1 MAKVA
6 VPIQPVEDPILC
18 SPYAAPHQHWLYDT
32 ATGLPQKIQSRR
44 EASYWYKT
52 ERTGSRQTQLLA
64 EEERDD
70 LPLVNALR
78 EDVKN
83 WRESGWRNASQT
95 TKRLLRHWWREDR
108 SRRLFFCQIEA
119 VETIIYLEEIL
130 AAGQRT
136 RSRQQ
141 LTSEDYWA
149 LRRGENPR
157 PDEWMAKVAQHPML
171 ADVPDGGLLPLPR
184 YACKMATGAGKTV
197 VMAMLIA
204 WAFCNRGAT
213 PADPRFPR
221 RVLAMCPNL
230 TIKERLQVLRP
241 GDAGNY
247 YQRFDVVPPS
257 LRPELAKG
265 KVLVANWHVFNPEQ
279 ETVAVGGVTV
289 TKLGEE
295 TAEAFARKRLGDLF
309 DVDEP
314 LMVLNDEGHH
324 AYRPR
329 ENHGR
334 FEAEEREDR
343 LAATVWVEGLDK
355 INETCGI
362 GICVD
367 LSATPFYLQGSGYPE
382 GSPFPWIVSDFGL
395 VDAIESGITK
405 IPRLPAM
412 DNSGRP
418 DPVYFRL
425 WDHMTANLQTG
436 DRLPGGKPKPEAA
449 YREAESALL
458 TLAGEWKERFDQLQA
473 ATPGQ
478 ERAPPV
484 MILVCD
490 NTDMAEHFHKM
501 ISGEAF
507 VEETDADPNA
517 TPAKGRRRKRKL
529 SRRFSNGLA
538 GFPDLWNRQGF
549 EATLRIDSKLLAA
562 AESEDPV
569 ASSKEAAE
577 KLRKVVSTIGVAG
590 QPGERIRCV
599 VSVNMLSEGWDAS
612 NVTQI
617 LGLRAF
623 RSQLLCEQVVGRGLR
638 RMDYT
643 PDPET
648 GLLTAEYVDVFG
660 VPFSLI
666 PFKGRVPGETTGKI
680 DRPKHEVQA
689 LPERKHLEIRFPVVE
704 GYVASLASGRIVC
717 DVEHVERTA
726 LDPSDTP
733 MATFIRPHV
742 AHQVG
747 HPSDYGGFELTEVDR
762 SEYYRSV
769 HPQSIEFA
777 IAASVVGS
785 LTNGDGGDGDGENG
799 GVRHQSRQTL
809 FPQVLRI
816 VHDYIGSRV
825 DFGGMHRCDVG
836 LQTYA
841 KRIVDLLAAAIA
853 PADEEDATALLPR
866 LNAYR
871 PVGST
876 ENVHFKTVKPVR
888 ATVASHVNYVA
899 CDTAGWEQAAM
910 FQIERLAAQGKVW
923 CYARN
928 ENLEFNI
935 PYESFG
941 AARVYEPDFIVE
953 LKAGLKVVVEVKG
966 RTHAETSIKHEAAK
980 RWVSAVNNWGEL
992 GRWEFLVCWDPQ
1004 RLGDELTKVA
1014 AQHKAR
1020 LRPLVERTLRDAQ
1033 EETRRLRSLGWKQT
1047 DFANALCDFLGV
1059 PTDRS

>member
-1 MAKVA
+1 M
-6 VPIQPVEDPILC
+6 
-18 SPYAAPHQHWLYDT
+18 
-32 ATGLPQKIQSRR
+32 
-44 EASYWYKT
+44 
-52 ERTGSRQTQLLA
+52 
-64 EEERDD
+64 
-70 LPLVNALR
+70 
-78 EDVKN
+78 
-83 WRESGWRNASQT
+83 
-95 TKRLLRHWWREDR
+95 
-108 SRRLFFCQIEA
+108 
-119 VETIIYLEEIL
+119 
-130 AAGQRT
+130 
-136 RSRQQ
+136 
-141 LTSEDYWA
+141 
-149 LRRGENPR
+149 
-157 PDEWMAKVAQHPML
+157 
-171 ADVPDGGLLPLPR
+171 
-184 YACKMATGAGKTV
+184 
-197 VMAMLIA
+197 
-204 WAFCNRGAT
+204 
-213 PADPRFPR
+213 
-221 RVLAMCPNL
+221 
-230 TIKERLQVLRP
+230 
-241 GDAGNY
+241 
-247 YQRFDVVPPS
+247 
-257 LRPELAKG
+257 
-265 KVLVANWHVFNPEQ
+265 
-279 ETVAVGGVTV
+279 
-289 TKLGEE
+289 
-295 TAEAFARKRLGDLF
+295 
-309 DVDEP
+309 
-314 LMVLNDEGHH
+314 
-324 AYRPR
+324 
-329 ENHGR
+329 
-334 FEAEEREDR
+334 
-343 LAATVWVEGLDK
+343 
-355 INETCGI
+355 
-362 GICVD
+362 
-367 LSATPFYLQGSGYPE
+367 
-382 GSPFPWIVSDFGL
+382 
-395 VDAIESGITK
+395 DAIESGITK

-501 ISGEAF
+501 ISGEALF
-507 VEETDADPNA
+507 EETDADP

-562 AESEDPV
+562 AESEDPT

-733 MATFIRPHV
+733 MATFIRPQV

-777 IAASVVGS
+777 IASSVVGT
-785 LTNGDGGDGDGENG
+785 LTNGDGGDGNGDNG
-799 GVRHQSRQTL
+799 GVRHQNRQTL

-816 VHDYIGSRV
+816 VHNYIGSRV

-853 PADEEDATALLPR
+853 PADEEGGTALLPR

-876 ENVHFKTVKPVR
+876 ENVHFRTVKPVR

-899 CDTAGWEQAAM
+899 CDTDGWEQAAM
-910 FQIERLAAQGKVW
+910 FQIERLAAQGKVR

-980 RWVSAVNNWGEL
+980 RWVAAVNNWGEL

-1004 RLGDELTKVA
+1004 RLGDELAQLA
-1014 AQHKAR
+1014 ARHKAR
-1020 LRPLVERTLRDAQ
+1020 MQPLVQRILRDAR
-1033 EETRRLRSLGWKQT
+1033 EETDRLRSLGWKQA

>member
-1 MAKVA
+1 
-6 VPIQPVEDPILC
+6 
-18 SPYAAPHQHWLYDT
+18 
-32 ATGLPQKIQSRR
+32 
-44 EASYWYKT
+44 
-52 ERTGSRQTQLLA
+52 
-64 EEERDD
+64 
-70 LPLVNALR
+70 
-78 EDVKN
+78 
-83 WRESGWRNASQT
+83 
-95 TKRLLRHWWREDR
+95 
-108 SRRLFFCQIEA
+108 
-119 VETIIYLEEIL
+119 
-130 AAGQRT
+130 
-136 RSRQQ
+136 
-141 LTSEDYWA
+141 
-149 LRRGENPR
+149 
-157 PDEWMAKVAQHPML
+157 
-171 ADVPDGGLLPLPR
+171 
-184 YACKMATGAGKTV
+184 
-197 VMAMLIA
+197 
-204 WAFCNRGAT
+204 
-213 PADPRFPR
+213 
-221 RVLAMCPNL
+221 
-230 TIKERLQVLRP
+230 
-241 GDAGNY
+241 
-247 YQRFDVVPPS
+247 
-257 LRPELAKG
+257 
-265 KVLVANWHVFNPEQ
+265 
-279 ETVAVGGVTV
+279 
-289 TKLGEE
+289 
-295 TAEAFARKRLGDLF
+295 
-309 DVDEP
+309 
-314 LMVLNDEGHH
+314 
-324 AYRPR
+324 
-329 ENHGR
+329 
-334 FEAEEREDR
+334 
-343 LAATVWVEGLDK
+343 
-355 INETCGI
+355 
-362 GICVD
+362 
-367 LSATPFYLQGSGYPE
+367 
-382 GSPFPWIVSDFGL
+382 
-395 VDAIESGITK
+395 
-405 IPRLPAM
+405 
-412 DNSGRP
+412 
-418 DPVYFRL
+418 
-425 WDHMTANLQTG
+425 
-436 DRLPGGKPKPEAA
+436 
-449 YREAESALL
+449 
-458 TLAGEWKERFDQLQA
+458 
-473 ATPGQ
+473 
-478 ERAPPV
+478 
-484 MILVCD
+484 
-490 NTDMAEHFHKM
+490 MAEHFHKM
-501 ISGEAF
+501 ISGEAL
-507 VEETDADPNA
+507 VEETDADPDA
-517 TPAKGRRRKRKL
+517 TPTKGKRRKRKL
-529 SRRFSNGLA
+529 SKRFSDGLT

-562 AESEDPV
+562 AESEDPI

-733 MATFIRPHV
+733 MATFIRPQV

-777 IAASVVGS
+777 IAASVVGT
-785 LTNGDGGDGDGENG
+785 LTNGASRDGRDGDGENG
-799 GVRHQSRQTL
+799 GVRHLNRQTL
-809 FPQVLRI
+809 YPQVLRI
-816 VHDYIGSRV
+816 VHDYIDSRV

-853 PADEEDATALLPR
+853 PADEEDGTALLPR

-899 CDTAGWEQAAM
+899 CDTDGWEQAAM
-910 FQIERLAAQGKVW
+910 FQIERLAAQGKVR

-953 LKAGLKVVVEVKG
+953 LKVGLKVVVEVKG

-980 RWVSAVNNWGEL
+980 RWVAAVNNWGEL

-1004 RLGDELTKVA
+1004 RLGDELTQLA
-1014 AQHKAR
+1014 ARHKAR
-1020 LRPLVERTLRDAQ
+1020 MQPLVQRILRDAP
-1033 EETRRLRSLGWKQT
+1033 EETDRLRSL
-1047 DFANALCDFLGV
+1047 
-1059 PTDRS
+1059 PTFSEWRDARPPETHAA

>member
-1 MAKVA
+1 
-6 VPIQPVEDPILC
+6 
-18 SPYAAPHQHWLYDT
+18 
-32 ATGLPQKIQSRR
+32 
-44 EASYWYKT
+44 
-52 ERTGSRQTQLLA
+52 
-64 EEERDD
+64 
-70 LPLVNALR
+70 
-78 EDVKN
+78 
-83 WRESGWRNASQT
+83 
-95 TKRLLRHWWREDR
+95 
-108 SRRLFFCQIEA
+108 
-119 VETIIYLEEIL
+119 
-130 AAGQRT
+130 
-136 RSRQQ
+136 
-141 LTSEDYWA
+141 
-149 LRRGENPR
+149 
-157 PDEWMAKVAQHPML
+157 
-171 ADVPDGGLLPLPR
+171 
-184 YACKMATGAGKTV
+184 
-197 VMAMLIA
+197 
-204 WAFCNRGAT
+204 
-213 PADPRFPR
+213 
-221 RVLAMCPNL
+221 
-230 TIKERLQVLRP
+230 
-241 GDAGNY
+241 
-247 YQRFDVVPPS
+247 
-257 LRPELAKG
+257 
-265 KVLVANWHVFNPEQ
+265 
-279 ETVAVGGVTV
+279 
-289 TKLGEE
+289 
-295 TAEAFARKRLGDLF
+295 
-309 DVDEP
+309 
-314 LMVLNDEGHH
+314 
-324 AYRPR
+324 
-329 ENHGR
+329 
-334 FEAEEREDR
+334 
-343 LAATVWVEGLDK
+343 
-355 INETCGI
+355 
-362 GICVD
+362 
-367 LSATPFYLQGSGYPE
+367 
-382 GSPFPWIVSDFGL
+382 
-395 VDAIESGITK
+395 
-405 IPRLPAM
+405 
-412 DNSGRP
+412 
-418 DPVYFRL
+418 
-425 WDHMTANLQTG
+425 
-436 DRLPGGKPKPEAA
+436 
-449 YREAESALL
+449 
-458 TLAGEWKERFDQLQA
+458 
-473 ATPGQ
+473 
-478 ERAPPV
+478 

-501 ISGEAF
+501 ISGEAL
-507 VEETDADPNA
+507 VEETDADPDA
-517 TPAKGRRRKRKL
+517 TPTKGKRRKRKL
-529 SRRFSNGLA
+529 SKRFSDGLT

-562 AESEDPV
+562 AESEDPT

-733 MATFIRPHV
+733 MATFIRPQV

-777 IAASVVGS
+777 IAASVVGT
-785 LTNGDGGDGDGENG
+785 LTNGASRDGRDGDGENG
-799 GVRHQSRQTL
+799 GVRHQNRQTL
-809 FPQVLRI
+809 YPQVLRI
-816 VHDYIGSRV
+816 VHDYIDSRV

-853 PADEEDATALLPR
+853 PADEEDGTALLPR

-899 CDTAGWEQAAM
+899 CDTDGWEQAAM
-910 FQIERLAAQGKVW
+910 FQIERLAAQGKVR

-980 RWVSAVNNWGEL
+980 RWVAAVNNWGEL

-1004 RLGDELTKVA
+1004 RLGDELTQLA
-1014 AQHKAR
+1014 ARHKAR
-1020 LRPLVERTLRDAQ
+1020 MQPLVQRILRDAP
-1033 EETRRLRSLGWKQT
+1033 EETDRLRSL
-1047 DFANALCDFLGV
+1047 
-1059 PTDRS
+1059 PTFSEWRDARPPETHAA